1 MVLRRDLL
9 RYMAARLALAPVM
22 LWIIASLVFLL
33 LRVAPGDPVDALLG
47 LRATPAAREALRVQ
61 LGLNQPL
68 IVQYF
73 TYLQD
78 LIHGHLG
85 YSLASQESVGRIIGA
100 SLPATIELGCM
111 GLLLGALLGLAV
123 GFSGTA
129 KPEGSVDLAGR
140 LFGIGTY
147 ALPPFWAAMVLQ
159 LCFAVWLHWLPVGGR
174 FPATMAPP
182 EQPTGF
188 YLINALLAGNG
199 KALLASLRHLALPA
213 FTLGLLLSG
222 IFEKVLRLNLR
233 RALRSDY
240 VEAARSR
247 GLREWRIITR
257 HALPNA
263 LLPVLTLGG
272 ITVASLIGGALLI
285 EVTFSWPGVALRLQQ
300 AISQRDYPV
309 VQGVVVVV
317 AALVVAV
324 TVVVDVLVAWIDPRV
339 RF

>member
-1 MVLRRDLL
+1 M
-9 RYMAARLALAPVM
+9 PC
-22 LWIIASLVFLL
+22 W
-33 LRVAPGDPVDALLG
+33 G

-61 LGLNQPL
+61 LGLNEPL
-68 IVQYF
+68 AVQYF

-78 LIHGHLG
+78 LVHGHLG
-85 YSLASQESVGRIIGA
+85 TSLASQEAVGRISRA

-111 GLLLGALLGLAV
+111 GLLLGAVLGLAV
-123 GFSGTA
+123 GFSGAA
-129 KPEGSVDLAGR
+129 KPEGAVDLAGR
-140 LFGIGTY
+140 VFGIGTY

-174 FPATMAPP
+174 FPATLSPP

-188 YLINALLAGNG
+188 YLINALLTGNG
-199 KALLASLRHLALPA
+199 EALAGQPAGQPAHLALPA

-247 GLREWRIITR
+247 GLGEWRVITR

-309 VQGVVVVV
+309 VQGVVMVV

-324 TVVVDVLVAWIDPRV
+324 TVVVDVMVAWIDPRV